1 MQTYYQILGVS
12 STATP
17 AEIKAAYKR
26 LVFRYHPDRNGGDYR
41 FHELMIKINEAYSVL
56 INPARRVAYDSQLYN
71 QATAKQYYDYARN
84 ADKSTPQYSEK
95 KKSRWSFSSPTIL
108 TFWIVAS
115 ILGKVVTNYVNH
127 RNYESMQMRPANFV
141 GNPTIQE
148 IFSPKTSNQVYKAPE
163 INRIYDSLNPQY

>member
-12 STATP
+12 SAANP

-26 LVFRYHPDRNGGDYR
+26 LVFRYHPDRNGGDNR

-56 INPARRVAYDSQLYN
+56 INPAKRVAYDSQLYN
-71 QATAKQYYDYARN
+71 QATAKRYYDYTRN
-84 ADKSTPQYSEK
+84 ADNSTPQYSEK
-95 KKSRWSFSSPTIL
+95 KKSRWSFASPTIL

-115 ILGKVVTNYVNH
+115 VLGKVVTNYVNYH
-127 RNYESMQMRPANFV
+127 NYESMQKRPVNFV

-148 IFSPKTSNQVYKAPE
+148 IFSPKISNQVFPQPE

>member
-1 MQTYYQILGVS
+1 MPTYYQVLNIS
-12 STATP
+12 NTANP

-26 LVFRYHPDRNGGDYR
+26 LVFRYHPDRNGGDNR

-56 INPARRVAYDSQLYN
+56 INPARRLVYDSQLYN
-71 QATAKQYYDYARN
+71 QARGKRYYDYTRN
-84 ADKSTPQYSEK
+84 ADNSTPQYSKK
-95 KKSRWSFSSPTIL
+95 KKSRWSFASPTIL
-108 TFWIVAS
+108 TFWIAAS

-148 IFSPKTSNQVYKAPE
+148 IFSPKTNNQVFPPPE
-163 INRIYDSLNPQY
+163 INRIYDSLNPHY